1 LISSDGAR
9 VACCTDTFGFLLYIL
24 YYSTSKLQMVWRY
37 GIDSASG
44 IGVKV
49 SDRCGITE
57 RALQTLQ
64 SMQEMTEHTRHTQ
77 LIDDTPQRRHFVIV
91 FGFVLSS
98 MSTAVDV
105 CHYSVS
111 VVL

>member
-1 LISSDGAR
+1 
-9 VACCTDTFGFLLYIL
+9 
-24 YYSTSKLQMVWRY
+24 MVWRY

-77 LIDDTPQRRHFVIV
+77 LIDDTPQRRHFCHCLWICTVQHEYTRRC
-91 FGFVLSS
+91 LSLS
-98 MSTAVDV
+98 RVSRTVNFLDTCHVVKLSRRIGWVDG
-105 CHYSVS
+105 
-111 VVL
+111 